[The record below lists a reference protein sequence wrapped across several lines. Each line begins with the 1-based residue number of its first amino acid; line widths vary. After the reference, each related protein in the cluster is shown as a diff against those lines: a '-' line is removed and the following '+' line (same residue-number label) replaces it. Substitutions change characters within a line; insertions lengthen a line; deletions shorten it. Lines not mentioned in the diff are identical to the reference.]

1 MDAAAAPKPVTVLVT
16 RRVRHGQAAEF
27 ARLMAGMRAAAATFP
42 GHMGGFLIPPERAE
56 EGCWRVLFAF
66 DTPANLQRWIDSGE
80 RQDWHRRIAGVTHG
94 DAATRVLSGL
104 ETWFALPAA
113 RTKSPPPRWKMAL
126 VTWMGI
132 FPLVLAGSTFVTPL
146 LVGRLSAVLATLLLT
161 GGITA
166 AMTWLVMPTLV
177 RLFAAWLY
185 PPDAARAPASA
196 TENP

>member
-1 MDAAAAPKPVTVLVT
+1 MDAAAAQNPVTVLVT

-27 ARLMAGMRAAAATFP
+27 ERLMAGMRAAAATFP

-80 RQDWHRRIAGVTHG
+80 RQDWHRRIAEVTHG

-146 LVGRLSAVLATLLLT
+146 LVGRLPAVLATLILT

-185 PPDAARAPASA
+185 PPDAARAHASA